1 MAMAMA
7 KWIPRALAF
16 VKVFAARLE
25 CPFAKSSAG
34 CSQSVIQT
42 APAASSPV
50 CVSLKSIK
58 MLQIKLKV
66 STFFAPP
73 PSLSFFLTFVSA
85 LSRVSARIGT
95 WIRMRMRAWIRIQTQ
110 IQIPLRF
117 GFGFICMRNI
127 FKWQLQIFLLHT
139 SLLSSTFASSPFAG
153 NYFLIS
159 SLIAGVTPSLSLSG
173 SPVIAD
179 KFVKNGRHCC
189 LFTARKLVSAVDPL
203 TYWQLCGEQR
213 APQWL
218 ICMWHMRP
226 PYRQTCHAYQA
237 ASHLAYPPLSISLCP
252 GWYANSNCL
261 SVVFCA
267 ALSRQI
273 FTIMSLGGRTEL
285 RFQFCFPPHSTWL

>member
-1 MAMAMA
+1 MAMA
-7 KWIPRALAF
+7 KWISRALAF

-66 STFFAPP
+66 STFSPP
-73 PSLSFFLTFVSA
+73 PPRSFFLTFVCA

-95 WIRMRMRAWIRIQTQ
+95 WIRMRAWIR

-139 SLLSSTFASSPFAG
+139 SLLSSTFASFPFAG

-159 SLIAGVTPSLSLSG
+159 SLIAGV
-173 SPVIAD
+173 
-179 KFVKNGRHCC
+179 
-189 LFTARKLVSAVDPL
+189 
-203 TYWQLCGEQR
+203 
-213 APQWL
+213 AP
-218 ICMWHMRP
+218 
-226 PYRQTCHAYQA
+226 
-237 ASHLAYPPLSISLCP
+237 PPLSLCL
-252 GWYANSNCL
+252 WLVCNC
-261 SVVFCA
+261 S
-267 ALSRQI
+267 
-273 FTIMSLGGRTEL
+273 
-285 RFQFCFPPHSTWL
+285 

>member
-1 MAMAMA
+1 MHYFLLVCPRCSWCCRLVVAPHHLSWNFKHFQLSLIRMLHISERAEELKLNLKLPAWVWLESPLSYQKNAGKIKNEAQAAMAMAMA
-7 KWIPRALAF
+7 KWISRALAF

-73 PSLSFFLTFVSA
+73 PHLSFFLTFVCS

-95 WIRMRMRAWIRIQTQ
+95 WIRMRMRAWIRIHTQ

-139 SLLSSTFASSPFAG
+139 SLLSSTFASFPFAG

-159 SLIAGVTPSLSLSG
+159 SLIAGVTPSLSL
-173 SPVIAD
+173 
-179 KFVKNGRHCC
+179 
-189 LFTARKLVSAVDPL
+189 
-203 TYWQLCGEQR
+203 
-213 APQWL
+213 WL
-218 ICMWHMRP
+218 AC
-226 PYRQTCHAYQA
+226 
-237 ASHLAYPPLSISLCP
+237 
-252 GWYANSNCL
+252 NC
-261 SVVFCA
+261 
-267 ALSRQI
+267 R
-273 FTIMSLGGRTEL
+273 
-285 RFQFCFPPHSTWL
+285 